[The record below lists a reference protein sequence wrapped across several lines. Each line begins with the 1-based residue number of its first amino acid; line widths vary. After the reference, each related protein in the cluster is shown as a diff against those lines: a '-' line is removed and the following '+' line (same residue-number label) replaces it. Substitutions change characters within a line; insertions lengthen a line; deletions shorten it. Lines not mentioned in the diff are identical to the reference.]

1 MNERD
6 QANIQ
11 ELTNHLT
18 DFCVIFRALLEKVR
32 QALDVGEMEQA
43 KDALQFSQRTLAE
56 MAAALDSLPKGQG

>member
-56 MAAALDSLPKGQG
+56 MAAALDSLPKGQE

>member
-32 QALDVGEMEQA
+32 QALDAGAMEQA

-56 MAAALDSLPKGQG
+56 MAAALDSLPKGQE